1 MITALQLFLIALS
14 GLVIAIADAL
24 IKKVSAEGSFWQAFM
39 SPWMIAVYVLY
50 FIQIIFAILVFIFH
64 KELGVYSNFFLVF
77 YSLASIG
84 LGYFLFKEHL
94 SLVQYIGIAFAL
106 VGVLLMNKQ

>member
-1 MITALQLFLIALS
+1 MVAFLQLVLIALS
-14 GLVIAIADAL
+14 GLVIAVADAL
-24 IKKVSAEGSFWQAFM
+24 IKKVSVSSFWQAFV

-50 FIQIIFAILVFIFH
+50 FVQIVFAILVFIFH

-84 LGYFLFKEHL
+84 LGYFFFKEHL
-94 SLVQYIGIAFAL
+94 SLIQYVGIAFAL
-106 VGVLLMNKQ
+106 VGVFLMNKQ